1 MSNVYIADELRA
13 ERKKQLKKDNASKIR
28 SLVDEVIISDVLNLC
43 RIH

>member
-28 SLVDEVIISDVLNLC
+28 SLVDEVISDVLNLC
-43 RIH
+43 IIH

>member
-28 SLVDEVIISDVLNLC
+28 SLVDEVISDVFNLC